1 MIYISPKFD
10 KSRIVINDLRKKT
23 NKGIRYGFY
32 LAGKSLLKES
42 RKLIDSPPKTGR
54 LYWVSIGSKGRKL
67 KNRRLH
73 RASAAGE
80 APAKITGNL
89 KRSVNFVVH
98 GANELEFGSD
108 INYGKFLELGTVKI
122 APRPFLIKAIKNDA
136 KNTINYLRSAIVA
149 QLNRHLSK

>member
-1 MIYISPKFD
+1 MIFISPKFN
-10 KSRIVINDLRKKT
+10 KSSIGISQLT
-23 NKGIRYGFY
+23 NKTKKGLRYGFY
-32 LAGKSLLKES
+32 LAGKSLTRES

-98 GANELEFGSD
+98 GSNILEFGSD
-108 INYGKFLELGTVKI
+108 INYGKFLELGTVKM

-136 KNTINYLRSAIVA
+136 KNTINYVRRSIIAK
-149 QLNRHLSK
+149 LNV